1 MADFAVY
8 VFTFLILV
16 ILSSFFVAISCTYIY
31 QMYLGKSN
39 NLYANFVCKLLA
51 M

>member
-16 ILSSFFVAISCTYIY
+16 ILSSFLSLFHVLIYIKCT
-31 QMYLGKSN
+31 
-39 NLYANFVCKLLA
+39 
-51 M
+51 